1 MDTYGSSESTGRR
14 TDNIKKPLD
23 SSQEARGK
31 AAERIYNT
39 MNIIAQKTITSM
51 EVAEMVEKDHRHLLT
66 DIRRY
71 ASQLAETKIGLGDF
85 FIEGTYKDANKQERP
100 CYNVTEKGCEFI
112 AHKLTGVK
120 GTAFTAKY
128 INRFHDMEDTIN
140 SGYVNPKTITATQNI
155 KLLNEAIGEIDGRI
169 ESVKTD
175 LDTFKQEQPMYP
187 VELDEITKEVRAKVV
202 MAVGGKNT
210 EAYKDRALRSRVFR
224 DIYEELHRQFGVVN
238 YKAIKR
244 KDMESVRDIIEK
256 YSLPLALSSEVTM
269 TNAQT
274 CISGC

>member
-1 MDTYGSSESTGRR
+1 
-14 TDNIKKPLD
+14 
-23 SSQEARGK
+23 
-31 AAERIYNT
+31 
-39 MNIIAQKTITSM
+39 M
-51 EVAEMVEKDHRHLLT
+51 EVAEMVEKTHANLMR
-66 DIRRY
+66 DISRY
-71 ASQLAETKIGLGDF
+71 AIQFDEIKIDAVDF
-85 FIEGTYKDANKQERP
+85 FRESTYADTKGEERA

-140 SGYVNPKTITATQNI
+140 SGYVNPKTITATQTYWNI

>member
-31 AAERIYNT
+31 AAERNKP

-51 EVAEMVEKDHRHLLT
+51 EVAEMVEKTHANLMR
-66 DIRRY
+66 DINRY
-71 ASQLAETKIGLGDF
+71 ASQFNEIKIDAVDF
-85 FIEGTYKDANKQERP
+85 FRESTYTDAKGEGRL

-128 INRFHDMEDTIN
+128 INRFHEMEDTIN
-140 SGYVNPKTITATQNI
+140 NGFVNPKTITAAQNI

-187 VELDEITKEVRAKVV
+187 VELDEVTKEARTVQ
-202 MAVGGKNT
+202 
-210 EAYKDRALRSRVFR
+210 DSRC
-224 DIYEELHRQFGVVN
+224 LKG
-238 YKAIKR
+238 
-244 KDMESVRDIIEK
+244 
-256 YSLPLALSSEVTM
+256 
-269 TNAQT
+269 
-274 CISGC
+274 